1 MRKECLFAKE
11 MSAMDLFE
19 FGHQMET
26 EKKAPLA
33 ARMRPRTLDEFVGQ
47 SHILGPGKLLR
58 RAIEADQLSSLIFYG
73 PPGTGKTTLARV
85 IAGSTRAH
93 FEQLNAVTA
102 GVSDIRRLTKEA
114 KERLGMYGQRT
125 VLFIDEIHRFNKSQ
139 QDALLPY
146 VEDGTIILIGATTQ
160 NPAFEV
166 NAALL
171 SRSRV
176 FQLVPLTEEQLVLL
190 LKRALE
196 DEDRGL
202 GKYRVEVEEEALA
215 HIARTAGGDARS
227 ALNAI
232 ELAVLTTP
240 PDEQGTRRITLD
252 TAEESIQ
259 RKMVRYDKSGD
270 NHYDTLSAFI
280 KSMRGSDP
288 DAALYYLAKMLE
300 AGEDPRLIARRIF
313 VHAAEDVGM
322 ADPRALLIASAAAHA
337 VETVGMPEAR
347 IPLAEAA
354 IYIATAPKSNAVI
367 RGISEATKA
376 VREESR
382 GEVPPHLRDAHFSG
396 AREQGRGVGYLYPHD
411 FPRGYVEQQYLPDE
425 HVGKT
430 FYHPA
435 DRGYEGKLKEW
446 IRRVKGREV

>member
-1 MRKECLFAKE
+1 
-11 MSAMDLFE
+11 MDLFE

-85 IAGSTRAH
+85 IAGSTKAH

-176 FQLVPLTEEQLVLL
+176 FQLVPLTEEQLILL

-202 GKYRVEVEEEALA
+202 GKYQVEVEEEALA

-232 ELAVLTTP
+232 ELAVLTTS
-240 PDEQGTRRITLD
+240 PDELGIRRITLD

-435 DRGYEGKLKEW
+435 DRGYEGKLKDW
-446 IRRVKGREV
+446 IRRIKGREV

>member
-1 MRKECLFAKE
+1 
-11 MSAMDLFE
+11 MDLFE
-19 FGHQMET
+19 YGHQMET

-33 ARMRPRTLDEFVGQ
+33 ARMRPRTLDEMVGQ
-47 SHILGPGKLLR
+47 SHIIGPGKLLR

-73 PPGTGKTTLARV
+73 PPGTGKTTLAKV
-85 IAGSTRAH
+85 IARSTEAH

-146 VEDGTIILIGATTQ
+146 VEDGTVILIGATTQ
-160 NPAFEV
+160 NPSFEV

-176 FQLVPLTEEQLVLL
+176 FQLVPLTEEQLILL
-190 LKRALE
+190 LKRALK
-196 DEDRGL
+196 DEERGL
-202 GKYRVEVEEEALA
+202 GMYRVKVDKEALA
-215 HIARTAGGDARS
+215 HIARIAGGDARS

-240 PDEQGTRRITLD
+240 PDEEGVRHITLE

-376 VREESR
+376 VRNESR

-396 AREQGRGVGYLYPHD
+396 ARQQGRGIGYLYPHD
-411 FPRGYVEQQYLPDE
+411 FPQGYVEQQYLPDE

-430 FYHPA
+430 FYHPT
-435 DRGYEGKLKEW
+435 DHGYEGKWKEW
-446 IRRVKGREV
+446 FRRVKGKDM

>member
-1 MRKECLFAKE
+1 
-11 MSAMDLFE
+11 MDLFE
-19 FGHQMET
+19 YGHRMET
-26 EKKAPLA
+26 VKKAPLA
-33 ARMRPRTLDEFVGQ
+33 ARMRPRTLDEVVGQ

-58 RAIEADQLSSLIFYG
+58 RAIEADQLSSLVFYG
-73 PPGTGKTTLARV
+73 PPGTGKTTLAKV

-102 GVSDIRRLTKEA
+102 GVSDIRRLTQEA

-146 VEDGTIILIGATTQ
+146 VEDGTVILIGATTQ
-160 NPAFEV
+160 NPSFEV

-176 FQLVPLTEEQLVLL
+176 FQLVPLTEEQLILL
-190 LKRALE
+190 LKRALR
-196 DEDRGL
+196 DEERGL
-202 GKYRVEVEEEALA
+202 GMYRVKVEEEALA

-240 PDEQGTRRITLD
+240 PDEEGIRHITLE

-354 IYIATAPKSNAVI
+354 IYIATAPKSNAVYE
-367 RGISEATKA
+367 GISQAMEAVKQEA
-376 VREESR
+376 R
-382 GEVPPHLRDAHFSG
+382 GEVPPHLRDTHFKG
-396 AREQGRGVGYLYPHD
+396 AKAQGRGVGYLYPHN
-411 FPRGYVEQQYLPDE
+411 FPRGYVDQQYLPDE
-425 HVGKT
+425 HLGKT
-430 FYHPA
+430 FYHPT
-435 DRGYEGKLKEW
+435 DIGYEKKLKEFIQW
-446 IRRVKGREV
+446 VKQSPPEK

>member
-1 MRKECLFAKE
+1 
-11 MSAMDLFE
+11 MDLFE
-19 FGHQMET
+19 YGHQMET

-58 RAIEADQLSSLIFYG
+58 RAIEADQLSSLVFYG
-73 PPGTGKTTLARV
+73 PPGTGKTTLAKV
-85 IAGSTRAH
+85 IAGSTKAH

-176 FQLVPLTEEQLVLL
+176 FQLVPLTEEQLILL
-190 LKRALE
+190 LKRALQ
-196 DEDRGL
+196 DEERGL
-202 GKYRVEVEEEALA
+202 GTYRVEVEEEVLA

-240 PDEQGTRRITLD
+240 PNERGIRHITLE

-376 VREESR
+376 VRDESR
-382 GEVPPHLRDAHFSG
+382 GEVPPHLRDTHFSG
-396 AREQGRGVGYLYPHD
+396 ARKQGRGIGYLYPHD

-430 FYHPA
+430 FYHPT

-446 IRRVKGREV
+446 IRRVKGKDV

>member
-1 MRKECLFAKE
+1 
-11 MSAMDLFE
+11 MDLFE

-85 IAGSTRAH
+85 IAGSTKAH

-202 GKYRVEVEEEALA
+202 GKYRVEVEDEALA

>member
-1 MRKECLFAKE
+1 MKKECLFAKE

-19 FGHQMET
+19 YGHQMET

-85 IAGSTRAH
+85 IAGSTKAH

-114 KERLGMYGQRT
+114 KERHGMYGQRT

-176 FQLVPLTEEQLVLL
+176 FQLVPLTEEQLILL

-196 DEDRGL
+196 DEERGL
-202 GKYRVEVEEEALA
+202 GQYRVKADEEALA

-232 ELAVLTTP
+232 ELAVLTTS
-240 PDEQGTRRITLD
+240 PDERGIRHMTLD
-252 TAEESIQ
+252 TAEESNQ

-270 NHYDTLSAFI
+270 NHYDMLSAFI

-288 DAALYYLAKMLE
+288 DAALYYLANMLE

-313 VHAAEDVGM
+313 VHAAEAVGM

-367 RGISEATKA
+367 RGISEATRA

-396 AREQGRGVGYLYPHD
+396 AREQGRGIGYLYPHD
-411 FPRGYVEQQYLPDE
+411 FPRGYVKQQYLPDE

-430 FYHPA
+430 FYHPS

-446 IRRVKGREV
+446 IRRIKGK